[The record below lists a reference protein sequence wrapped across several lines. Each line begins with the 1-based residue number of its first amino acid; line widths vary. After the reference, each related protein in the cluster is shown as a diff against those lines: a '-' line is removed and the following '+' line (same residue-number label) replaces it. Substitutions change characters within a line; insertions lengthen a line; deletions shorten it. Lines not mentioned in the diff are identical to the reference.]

1 MIPYHET
8 EVNYFLLMEETAM
21 LAMRRERIKRGWSLM
36 DLAMRCRI
44 DPGALSRIE
53 RQVWR
58 SCGPGWR
65 RRIAEAFGM
74 PEEYLFSEVSDDEHE
89 RQ

>member
-1 MIPYHET
+1 M
-8 EVNYFLLMEETAM
+8 LMMRLERK
-21 LAMRRERIKRGWSLM
+21 RREWSLM

-53 RQVWR
+53 RGKWP
-58 SCGPGWR
+58 CGPGWR

-74 PEEYLFSEVSDDEHE
+74 PEEVLFAEVPEDGRETAAK
-89 RQ
+89 RA